1 MDKKKILIADSN
13 RHIRQF
19 LCRELM
25 AEGFTVVQAGI
36 HTEIFN
42 QLDQEPCPDLLILDP
57 DIPNIGGA
65 AVMLQLLGRLPRVPV
80 VVYSTYPENGEHPVL
95 GQADAFV
102 EKIANPAFLIKSI
115 RNVLGYG
122 EPTDRSAVPAVE

>member
-1 MDKKKILIADSN
+1 MEKKKILIADSN

-25 AEGFTVVQAGI
+25 AEGFTVAQAGI
-36 HTEIFN
+36 HTEIFD
-42 QLDQEPCPDLLILDP
+42 QLDQDPCPDLLILDP

-65 AVMLQLLGRLPRVPV
+65 AVLLQLLDRLPRIPV

-95 GQADAFV
+95 GRADVFV
-102 EKIANPAFLIKSI
+102 EKIADPAFLIKSI
-115 RNVLGYG
+115 RNVLGHV
-122 EPTDRSAVPAVE
+122 EPADRSAIPAVE

>member
-1 MDKKKILIADSN
+1 MEKKKILIADSN

-25 AEGFTVVQAGI
+25 AEGFAVIQAGI

-42 QLDQEPCPDLLILDP
+42 CLTQESCPDLLVLDP

-65 AVMLQLLGRLPRVPV
+65 AVMAQLLKMLPRVPV
-80 VVYSTYPENGEHPVL
+80 VVYSAYPENGEHPL
-95 GQADAFV
+95 FRQADAFV

-115 RNVLGYG
+115 RTVLEQGKSV
-122 EPTDRSAVPAVE
+122 ERPAIPAIE